1 MDYKRMIHEIL
12 KDATEEQLRIIYMF
26 LKEFLA

>member
-1 MDYKRMIHEIL
+1 MNYKRMVYELL
-12 KDATEEQLRIIYMF
+12 KNATEEQLRIIYMF